1 MRATHAI
8 IRRAPTSCARASAR
22 PRCVSSFRAGHRN
35 TSNCPTAAA
44 RSLRSSCPVSHATS
58 TCSRWS
64 RTDHSLSAVRRL
76 TIAEIGRQEATSL
89 LGQCPNLA
97 QLLCW
102 GEIVTA
108 AIQREWT
115 INIGQRNAIEG
126 VAQLMCEIFARQ
138 HGIPA
143 SGGGECDFLLTQWQ
157 LADATGLTQVH
168 VNRTVQELRRR
179 CSVELR
185 NLRLYIPDFA
195 ELAGSPRSTRIICI
209 STKPTWPSSQDARA
223 VRRACGDR
231 LRRVGDRRGTI
242 SYKCDQ
248 RGKIA
253 KCSRHRL
260 QSVESLCLSRR
271 WWGNGT
277 AHCEFRLAPGPLGP
291 IGSWSQSLRAIVA
304 FPAPLPL

>member
-1 MRATHAI
+1 MIAG
-8 IRRAPTSCARASAR
+8 ARKTPALAGIWALCDDGSSKIPASAANLTCVNVSQPHTAHQALMMGAYSVTFGQILHRLLSPRERIVWEASLARNARDYSKGTDIAREGER
-22 PRCVSSFRAGHRN
+22 P
-35 TSNCPTAAA
+35 AA
-44 RSLRSSCPVSHATS
+44 LRVVLSGWAQKYKQLPDGRRQILALVLPGQPCDLDLFTVV
-58 TCSRWS
+58 

-76 TIAEIGRQEATSL
+76 TIAEIGRQEAASL

-115 INIGQRNAIEG
+115 INIGQRNAIER

-138 HGIPA
+138 QGIPA

-157 LADATGLTQVH
+157 LAEATGLTQVH

-195 ELAGSPRSTRIICI
+195 ELAGIAAFNANYLHLDEADLAIDRAAALFGGL
-209 STKPTWPSSQDARA
+209 AR
-223 VRRACGDR
+223 D
-231 LRRVGDRRGTI
+231 
-242 SYKCDQ
+242 
-248 RGKIA
+248 
-253 KCSRHRL
+253 
-260 QSVESLCLSRR
+260 
-271 WWGNGT
+271 
-277 AHCEFRLAPGPLGP
+277 
-291 IGSWSQSLRAIVA
+291 
-304 FPAPLPL
+304 